1 MTTVTNKNGIE
12 FDIDALAT
20 DVNGK
25 MDRDG
30 VNATCPVVISR
41 TPNEQGGVIEIWS
54 DGYCVQT
61 GLWTGSVS
69 ATSNNDNSFYVTLP
83 QAYKDNTYLVNY
95 ISNSPWVMLDAR
107 YEANTT
113 TQFMVYMHAYGGT
126 RTISQLMW
134 RTEGYIR

>member
-25 MDRDG
+25 MDKDG

-41 TPNEQGGVIEIWS
+41 TPNEQGGVVEIWS

-61 GLWTGSVS
+61 GRKSQTIGTGD
-69 ATSNNDNSFYVTLP
+69 TSFSITLD
-83 QAYKDNTYLVNY
+83 QAYKDTTYIPIVKVFGGY
-95 ISNSPWVMLDAR
+95 AASNVINVEGKSVSSFSGYSRSQASS
-107 YEANTT
+107 TK
-113 TQFMVYMHAYGGT
+113 
-126 RTISQLMW
+126 TIEW

>member
-1 MTTVTNKNGIE
+1 MATVYNKNGIP

-25 MDRDG
+25 MDKDG

-41 TPNEQGGVIEIWS
+41 TPNEQGGVVEIWS

-61 GLWTGSVS
+61 GIV
-69 ATSNNDNSFYVTLP
+69 ATATADITYTVNLSQSYKDASYIITLTENNSSNNAGIVNIHSNIAVNSFEIRLSHKYNSAGTP
-83 QAYKDNTYLVNY
+83 INTHY
-95 ISNSPWVMLDAR
+95 
-107 YEANTT
+107 
-113 TQFMVYMHAYGGT
+113 
-126 RTISQLMW
+126 

>member
-25 MDRDG
+25 MDKDG

-41 TPNEQGGVIEIWS
+41 TPNSQGGIVEIWS

-61 GLWTGSVS
+61 GITSGSGTFSAITLQQSYKDDNYNAFATCVS
-69 ATSNNDNSFYVTLP
+69 ARLLAAIQSKTSTSIGLSLG
-83 QAYKDNTYLVNY
+83 QTY
-95 ISNSPWVMLDAR
+95 STA
-107 YEANTT
+107 
-113 TQFMVYMHAYGGT
+113 GT
-126 RTISQLMW
+126 GTISW